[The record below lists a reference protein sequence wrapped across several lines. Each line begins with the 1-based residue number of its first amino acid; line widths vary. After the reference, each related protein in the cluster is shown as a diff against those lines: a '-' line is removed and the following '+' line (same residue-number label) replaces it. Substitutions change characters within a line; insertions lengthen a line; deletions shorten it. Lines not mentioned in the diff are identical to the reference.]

1 MRTTIHA
8 LPGLKLLRIVV
19 ARLVAA
25 ICSCCAMAPTSNAD
39 GPRPT
44 KRRDALMVIQ
54 KASQNKWE
62 EASAFEEDAPET
74 GDSGQE
80 KFMCTFPYPYSNG
93 KLHLGHAFT
102 VSKAEFAAS
111 YKRLTG
117 ARCLYPFGFHTT
129 GMPIQA
135 CANKLKKEIEEFG
148 NPPVFP
154 EPEPE
159 PEPEE
164 QDDSSKK
171 KGGKGKVAAKA
182 SRFKYQWEILRES
195 GVPEEII
202 AQFAD
207 PLAWLEYFPA
217 EGVADLKRFGLKA
230 DWRRSFITTDVNP
243 YYDSFIRW
251 QFNTLRSLNK
261 VKFGKRYAVFST
273 VDKQACADHDRSSGE
288 GVMPQEYTLI
298 KMKLLQL
305 PQVPGA
311 ADVLEGRSV
320 FLPAATLRA
329 ETMYGQTNC
338 WVLPTGE
345 YGAYEIVGGD
355 IFITSEH
362 SANNMAYQDILPK
375 YGVAKALMTFR
386 GSDLIGLPVSSP
398 KAAYEKIYVLP
409 LLTVS
414 MSKGTGVVTSVPSDA
429 PDDYRG
435 LMDLKEKDALR
446 AKFGVVDE
454 WVLPFEPVPII
465 ETPGFGNLAAVDAC
479 ERHKI
484 KSQNDKD
491 ALAKAKE
498 EVYKSGFYSG
508 TMLVGSMQGEPV
520 QSAKPKI
527 REELIAAKEAIAYS
541 EPEGTVVDRNGV
553 GCVVALCDQWYLE
566 YGEPEWRA
574 QAEKCLSGLEVYA
587 PETRKSF
594 TLVLDWLKEWACSR
608 SFGLGTRLPWDKE
621 WLIESLSD
629 STIYMAYYTVAHF
642 LQGGTGNLNGKK
654 TGPAGIRPDQMTDT
668 VWDFV
673 LLGKEPPA
681 DEVFGIDKDI
691 LVKLRKEFM
700 YWYPVDLRV
709 SGKDLI
715 PNHLTFF
722 IYNHVAIFPEE
733 HWPRGIRSNGHV
745 TLDAEKMSKSTGNFI
760 TLAQAIDSYTADG
773 VRFALADAGDT
784 VEDANF
790 MKSTADGAI
799 LKLST
804 LVDFVEEG
812 VALVNEMRHG
822 EITSFHDR
830 VFESRIA
837 LQINAT
843 KAEYDAFMFRGAL
856 KACYFEFVKDFG
868 HYREAVGADKTS
880 DTYRNMH
887 RDLFIRYVE
896 AQTVMLAPICPH
908 TCEHLWGLIAPVATA
923 VDGRDRP
930 SSIMA
935 ARWPESLQ
943 PDASLLAADDYL
955 NELLSRVRVS
965 LVKPVKKKKNSTDK
979 AVGARD
985 SVSIFVCDEAPE
997 WQTIAIGVLK
1007 DRFDATAY
1015 AAAKEENPGDETR
1028 WWKYPQDTPK
1038 VITAAL
1044 PKDMPKK
1051 AKAKVMPYVAMIRK
1065 NVESGGGASALDT
1078 NLPFNEI
1085 EVLNDNL
1092 ATIRDLLKVFKVKQV
1107 IVDSLANAPDGVEGL
1122 PGAPGYVI
1130 SSSGAMDATK

>member
-1 MRTTIHA
+1 
-8 LPGLKLLRIVV
+8 
-19 ARLVAA
+19 
-25 ICSCCAMAPTSNAD
+25 MAPSGDGD
-39 GPRPT
+39 GPKPT

-54 KASQNKWE
+54 EASQKKW
-62 EASAFEEDAPET
+62 AQDAAFEEDAPDVSNKEE
-74 GDSGQE
+74 E

-135 CANKLKKEIEEFG
+135 CANKLKKEIELYG

-159 PEPEE
+159 PEPSGSEAPVE
-164 QDDSSKK
+164 GDKK

-195 GVPEEII
+195 GVPEDII
-202 AQFAD
+202 ARFAD
-207 PLAWLEYFPA
+207 PLAWLDYFPA

-273 VDKQACADHDRSSGE
+273 VDNQACADHDRSAGE

-298 KMKLLQL
+298 KMQLLQL

-311 ADVLEGRSV
+311 AEALEGRSV

-345 YGAYEIVGGD
+345 YGAYEIKGGD
-355 IFITSEH
+355 VFITSEH
-362 SANNMAYQDILPK
+362 SAKNMAYQDILPE
-375 YGVAKALMTFR
+375 YGVAKPVMTFQ
-386 GSDLIGLPVSSP
+386 GTDLIGLPVSSP
-398 KAAYEKIYVLP
+398 KAKYETIYVLP

-414 MSKGTGVVTSVPSDA
+414 MSKGTGIVTSVPSDA

-435 LMDLKEKDALR
+435 LMDLKEKEALR
-446 AKFGVVDE
+446 AKYGVVDE
-454 WVLPFEPVPII
+454 WVLPFDPVPII
-465 ETPGFGNLAAVDAC
+465 ETPGFGSLAAVDAC
-479 ERHKI
+479 ERYKI

-498 EVYKSGFYSG
+498 EVYKAGFYSG

-527 REELIAAKEAIAYS
+527 REELIAGKEAMAYS
-541 EPEGTVVDRNGV
+541 EPEGSVVDRNGTE
-553 GCVVALCDQWYLE
+553 CVVALCDQWYLE

-574 QAEKCLSGLEVYA
+574 QAEKCLAGLEVYA
-587 PETRKSF
+587 HETRKSF

-642 LQGGTGNLNGKK
+642 LQGGTDNLNGKK
-654 TGPAGIRPDQMTDT
+654 TGPAGITPEQMTDA

-673 LLGKEPPA
+673 LLGKEPA
-681 DEVFGIDKDI
+681 DKETMGIDMDT
-691 LVKLRKEFM
+691 LGKLRKEFL

-733 HWPRGIRSNGHV
+733 HWPQGIRSNGHV

-784 VEDANF
+784 VDDANF
-790 MKSTADGAI
+790 MKSTANEAI
-799 LKLST
+799 LKLFT
-804 LVDFVEEG
+804 LVEFVEEG
-812 VALVNEMRHG
+812 AKLVDEMRHG
-822 EITSFHDR
+822 QISSFPDC

-837 LQINAT
+837 QRAKAT
-843 KAEYDAFMFRGAL
+843 KAEYELFMFRGAL
-856 KACYFEFVKDFG
+856 KSCYFEFVKDFG

-887 RDLFIRYVE
+887 RDLFLRYVE
-896 AQTVMLAPICPH
+896 VQTIMLAPICPH
-908 TCEHLWGLIAPVATA
+908 TCEHLWGLVAPLATA
-923 VDGRDRP
+923 ADGKQRP
-930 SSIMA
+930 SSVMA
-935 ARWPESLQ
+935 ARWPEGLE
-943 PDASLLAADDYL
+943 PNVELLAADDYL
-955 NELLSRVRVS
+955 NELLSRIRVS
-965 LVKPVKKKKNSTDK
+965 LVKPAKKKKGKGPVDPSENLPRDK
-979 AVGARD
+979 
-985 SVSIFVCDEAPE
+985 VSIYVCDEAPE
-997 WQTIAIGVLK
+997 WQTLAIGILK
-1007 DRFDATAY
+1007 DRFDATAFE
-1015 AAAKEENPGDETR
+1015 AAKKANPGNESQ

-1038 VITAAL
+1038 VITASL

-1065 NVESGGGASALDT
+1065 NVESGGGAAALDT
-1078 NLPFNEI
+1078 KLPFS
-1085 EVLNDNL
+1085 EVSVLSDNL
-1092 ATIRDLLKVFKVKQV
+1092 ASIRDLLKVFKVTTV
-1107 IVDSLANAPDGVEGL
+1107 IVDTLSNAPDGVEGL

-1130 SSSGAMDATK
+1130 SSSAAMDATA